1 MSLEDSISKLADAI
15 NNLAAAYIKDQTLNV
30 TMAQVA
36 TPNSITVKADP
47 EVVLTDTPPAPRGR
61 GRPPGST
68 NKPKVEAPA
77 PVVEQQPEPEPEPQ
91 VEADE
96 FDVAPPVAEVKEYTL
111 DDARKALMA
120 LRDHDG
126 GDKTRALDIMQ
137 RIAGVRTAPEIKPI
151 HYGDV
156 IEACKKAMAS

>member
-15 NNLAAAYIKDQTLNV
+15 NNLANAYGKQ
-30 TMAQVA
+30 
-36 TPNSITVKADP
+36 
-47 EVVLTDTPPAPRGR
+47 PPAALATYPTPAATSTPTTTEEAPAPKPR
-61 GRPPGST
+61 GRPPGTT
-68 NKPKVEAPA
+68 NKPKVVEAPA
-77 PVVEQQPEPEPEPQ
+77 PVVEPEPEPE

-96 FDVAPPVAEVKEYTL
+96 FDVLPPAQEVKEYTL

-137 RIAGVRTAPEIKPI
+137 RVAGVKTAPEIKPI

-156 IEACKKAMAS
+156 IEACKKAVAS

>member
-15 NNLAAAYIKDQTLNV
+15 NNLANAYGKPV
-30 TMAQVA
+30 TVA
-36 TPNSITVKADP
+36 HTPNSITVKADP

-68 NKPKVEAPA
+68 NKVKAEAPA
-77 PVVEQQPEPEPEPQ
+77 PVVEPEPEPEPQ
-91 VEADE
+91 VDE
-96 FDVAPPVAEVKEYTL
+96 FDVAPPVQEVKEYTL